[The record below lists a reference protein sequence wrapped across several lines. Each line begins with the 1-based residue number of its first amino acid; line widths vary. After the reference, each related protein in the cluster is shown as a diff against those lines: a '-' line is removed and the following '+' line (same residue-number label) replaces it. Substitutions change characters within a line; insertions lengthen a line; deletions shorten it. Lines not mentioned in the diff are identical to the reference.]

1 MEAVQ
6 SMPREVWCFYAERRR
21 TEFFR
26 PGKRLRAKRTL
37 FSSVFLHVLGNWNGY
52 GGLWLVLPKT
62 GALCV
67 EGVRGDGV
75 ERGEA

>member
-1 MEAVQ
+1 MFLCRKKENRILP
-6 SMPREVWCFYAERRR
+6 PRLKAQ
-21 TEFFR
+21 
-26 PGKRLRAKRTL
+26 GKRTL

-67 EGVRGDGV
+67 EGVRGGGV
-75 ERGEA
+75 ERGET